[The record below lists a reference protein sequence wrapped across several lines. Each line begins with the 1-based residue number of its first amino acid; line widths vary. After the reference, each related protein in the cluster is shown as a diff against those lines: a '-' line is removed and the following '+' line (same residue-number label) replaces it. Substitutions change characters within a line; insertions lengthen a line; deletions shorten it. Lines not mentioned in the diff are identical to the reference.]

1 MDENKGKKSTQNK
14 ISTYDERGKTSVLR
28 RKGDIV

>member
-14 ISTYDERGKTSVLR
+14 ISTYDERGKHLR
-28 RKGDIV
+28 MKGDIV